1 MIKLIFG
8 TFLKCLKSVLTKNQL
23 FRRGKMREIKYEEI
37 VKSVKDMILFS
48 ATNLPKDAYK
58 ALEDAYK
65 AEKSEVCKQVLKQIL
80 ENADIAKNET
90 RPLCQ
95 DTGLAVFFV
104 KVGEDVKVVGG
115 SLKKAINEGTE
126 QGYKEGYL
134 RASTC
139 HWDTRANL
147 KDEVGYNLPAII
159 HFDLVEGDSLDIEY
173 AAKGGGSENVSRATV
188 FPPAKGRKGII
199 EYVKQ
204 VISDAGPNP
213 CPPLTVGVGIGG
225 TFEKAVISSKHAL
238 FRELGSKN
246 PDPVLDSME
255 AELMVLLNNL
265 GIGAMG
271 MGGTNTVLGVHIEKN
286 PCHIASLPVSVNVQC
301 HSSRHMHIKL

>member
-1 MIKLIFG
+1 MRDIQYQDIVEAIKNCI
-8 TFLKCLKSVLTKNQL
+8 
-23 FRRGKMREIKYEEI
+23 MY
-37 VKSVKDMILFS
+37 S
-48 ATNLPKDAYK
+48 ATHLPKDAYTK
-58 ALEDAYK
+58 MQQAYED
-65 AEKSEVCKQVLKQIL
+65 EKSPVAKEVLKQL
-80 ENADIAKNET
+80 LDNADIASNED

-104 KVGEDVKVVGG
+104 KVGEDVKIQGG
-115 SLKKAINEGTE
+115 SLKAAINEGTE
-126 QGYKEGYL
+126 LGYKEGYL

-147 KDEVGYNLPAII
+147 KDELGYNLPAII
-159 HFDLVEGDSLDIEY
+159 HFDLVEGEGLEIEY

-188 FPPAKGRKGII
+188 MPPAAGRKGIV
-199 EYVKQ
+199 EYVKE
-204 VISDAGPNP
+204 VVSNAGPNP

-238 FRELGSKN
+238 FRDLGSKN
-246 PDPVLDSME
+246 EDPVLESME
-255 AELMVLLNNL
+255 EELMSELNKL

-271 MGGTNTVLGVHIEKN
+271 MGGTQSVFGVHIEKN

-301 HSSRHMHIKL
+301 HSSRHAKIKL